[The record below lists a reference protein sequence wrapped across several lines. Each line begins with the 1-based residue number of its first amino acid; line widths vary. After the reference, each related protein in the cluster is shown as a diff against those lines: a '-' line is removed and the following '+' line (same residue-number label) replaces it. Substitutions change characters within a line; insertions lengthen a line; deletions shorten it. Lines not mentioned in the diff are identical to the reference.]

1 MSSPLECLNILGVQP
16 TVNVSYYCCLYCV
29 AEKFNKSQNLLTSVV
44 IAVLCQAGQFCLHQ
58 KCVAEL
64 SRMLEKYIQSL
75 TCILYNIFE
84 EPEPDQLEVEM
95 IDLETLDKDSIYY
108 HLKDDL
114 EKKKAEKKDSLG
126 DNSQIK
132 TMLAVLVSSCNFGL
146 LCQQALDDVCHC
158 CVCLPPGYLR
168 IS

>member
-1 MSSPLECLNILGVQP
+1 
-16 TVNVSYYCCLYCV
+16 
-29 AEKFNKSQNLLTSVV
+29 
-44 IAVLCQAGQFCLHQ
+44 
-58 KCVAEL
+58 
-64 SRMLEKYIQSL
+64 MLEKYTQSL
-75 TCILYNIFE
+75 TCILYNVFE

-168 IS
+168 IG